1 MSATTRV
8 NGFAQYTTGALRS
21 VYQQKA
27 IIVTIKDDSN
37 TAVDLQSLDDGAD
50 EMVEAIVRELQPLM
64 YYTPSA
70 SSGIIHMIIDG
81 HAVDAD
87 TLQLRVR
94 HVAAGVQGHAAAD
107 NDSTVAVGT
116 TFVVA

>member
-1 MSATTRV
+1 MAQVTRST
-8 NGFAQYTTGALRS
+8 GFGLYTTGTLRS

-27 IIVTIKDDSN
+27 IIVTIKDSSN

-70 SSGIIHMIIDG
+70 SSGIIHMIVDG

-87 TLQLRVR
+87 TLQARVR